1 MTNVMREMFEKMSI
15 TVDPEAKLVV
25 SSLNSEQRHAYDVI
39 LSSVENNSGSIFF
52 VDGLRGTGE
61 TFPYKALLTIVR
73 RSRKITIATAASRVV
88 ASIMPGGRTVHS
100 RLKIPFSI

>member
-1 MTNVMREMFEKMSI
+1 MTNVMREMFEEMSI

-25 SSLNSEQRHAYDVI
+25 SSLNCEQRHTYDVI
-39 LSSVENNSGSIFF
+39 LSSVENNSGSILF

-61 TFPYKALLTIVR
+61 IFPYKALLTIFR
-73 RSRKITIATAASRVV
+73 RSRKITIATATSRVV
-88 ASIMPGGRTVHS
+88 ASIMSGGRIVHS